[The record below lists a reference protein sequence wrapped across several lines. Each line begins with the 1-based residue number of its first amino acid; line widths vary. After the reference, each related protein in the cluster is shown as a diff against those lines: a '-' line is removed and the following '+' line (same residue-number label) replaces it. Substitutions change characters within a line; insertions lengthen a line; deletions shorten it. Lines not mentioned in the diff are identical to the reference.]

1 MTTGK
6 TKTIVEVCCGGYY
19 DVMQAAKGGA
29 DRVEL
34 TAALAVGGLTPSP
47 ATVALA
53 KEKANITVI
62 SMLRPRAGGFCYAEE
77 DFQVML
83 ADAKYLLEYGSDGLA
98 FGCLLADG
106 AMDMERT
113 KRLVEVIKQYD
124 REAVVHRAFD
134 CVPEAERT
142 VEELITIGVDRILTS
157 GQGATVMDGLEKLG
171 SLQNAYGDRIQLL
184 AGCGVRA
191 SNVNEIISQTKVRQI
206 HSSCKEWLPDPTTI
220 CGQISYAFAG
230 APHEREYDVVSA
242 AEVRKLV
249 QIVRQI
255 D

>member
-1 MTTGK
+1 MTKITEP
-6 TKTIVEVCCGGYY
+6 IVEICCGGYY
-19 DVMQAAKGGA
+19 DVMQAAEGGA

-53 KEKANITVI
+53 KEKADITVI
-62 SMLRPRAGGFCYAEE
+62 SMLRPRAGGFYYLDE

-83 ADAKYLLEYGSDGLA
+83 ADAKYLLDYGSDGLA

-106 AMDMERT
+106 AMDMEKT
-113 KRLVEVIKQYD
+113 KRLVEVIKRYD

-134 CVPEAERT
+134 CVPEVERT
-142 VEELITIGVDRILTS
+142 VEDLIAIGVDRILTS
-157 GQGATVMDGLEKLG
+157 GQGATVMEGLDKLEA
-171 SLQNAYGDRIQLL
+171 LQGAYGDRIQLL

-191 SNVNEIISQTKVRQI
+191 SNVNEILTKTKVRQV
-206 HSSCKEWLPDPTTI
+206 HSSCKEWLTDPTNI
-220 CGQISYAFAG
+220 SGQISYAFAA

-249 QIVRQI
+249 QLVRQA